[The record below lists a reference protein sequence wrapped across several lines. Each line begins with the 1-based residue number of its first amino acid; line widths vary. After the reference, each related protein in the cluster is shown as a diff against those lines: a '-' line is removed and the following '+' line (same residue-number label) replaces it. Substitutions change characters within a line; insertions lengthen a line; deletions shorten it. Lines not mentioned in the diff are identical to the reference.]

1 MGTVTGRTDMEKLGC
16 VGREAAVVS
25 SFEALHQRASSP
37 PPSPQFLLGLRISIP
52 GKRSNTE
59 AKVYS

>member
-1 MGTVTGRTDMEKLGC
+1 MEKLGC

-37 PPSPQFLLGLRISIP
+37 PPSPQFLLGL
-52 GKRSNTE
+52 G
-59 AKVYS
+59 

>member
-1 MGTVTGRTDMEKLGC
+1 MEKLGC
-16 VGREAAVVS
+16 VGCEADVVN

-37 PPSPQFLLGLRISIP
+37 PPSPQFLLGLGISIP
-52 GKRSNTE
+52 GNSANTE